1 MLTTLLLV
9 ILMSYIGIGLPDSV
23 FGTSWPAMYSELNLP
38 ISLAGYITSTI
49 NIGTIISSVLS
60 SKVINKFG
68 TGLVTAVSTGLT
80 AVALL
85 GFGFA
90 KNPVFLFL
98 LSIPLG
104 LGAGAIDT
112 ALNSFVALHYDASKV
127 SFLHCFYG
135 VGVASSPFILSLVLG
150 EEGNWR
156 RGYIVISVLLI
167 FITLINL
174 ISLPIWKKVQKND
187 AQNAET
193 VHKTLSLKETVA
205 IPGVLYSCFVF
216 FASCALELTTGY
228 WCSTY
233 FVTTKGMRV
242 DEAAKITMLYYI
254 GLAGGRFIS
263 GLLSKKLSSKTI
275 IKISFGLLFVSI
287 FILFFD
293 LPLYVSMLSLF
304 FIGMGIGPVFPNLV
318 HLTPYNFG
326 ENVVESVMGLQQA
339 VSYVGVMIM
348 PWLFGVLA
356 QRFSTSVLPLYLMA
370 LLILYFVFYILLIKT
385 LKKRA

>member
-156 RGYIVISVLLI
+156 
-167 FITLINL
+167 
-174 ISLPIWKKVQKND
+174 
-187 AQNAET
+187 
-193 VHKTLSLKETVA
+193 
-205 IPGVLYSCFVF
+205 
-216 FASCALELTTGY
+216 
-228 WCSTY
+228 
-233 FVTTKGMRV
+233 
-242 DEAAKITMLYYI
+242 
-254 GLAGGRFIS
+254 
-263 GLLSKKLSSKTI
+263 
-275 IKISFGLLFVSI
+275 
-287 FILFFD
+287 
-293 LPLYVSMLSLF
+293 
-304 FIGMGIGPVFPNLV
+304 
-318 HLTPYNFG
+318 
-326 ENVVESVMGLQQA
+326 
-339 VSYVGVMIM
+339 
-348 PWLFGVLA
+348 
-356 QRFSTSVLPLYLMA
+356 
-370 LLILYFVFYILLIKT
+370 
-385 LKKRA
+385 

>member
-9 ILMSYIGIGLPDSV
+9 ILISYIGIGLPDSV

-68 TGLVTAVSTGLT
+68 TGLVTAASTGLT

-167 FITLINL
+167 FITLINF

-193 VHKTLSLKETVA
+193 VHKTLSLKEMVS

-233 FVTTKGMRV
+233 FVNTKVMRV

-287 FILFFD
+287 FILLFD

-356 QRFSTSVLPLYLMA
+356 QRFSTSVLPLYLMV

-385 LKKRA
+385 LKKRV

>member
-216 FASCALELTTGY
+216 
-228 WCSTY
+228 
-233 FVTTKGMRV
+233 
-242 DEAAKITMLYYI
+242 
-254 GLAGGRFIS
+254 
-263 GLLSKKLSSKTI
+263 LL
-275 IKISFGLLFVSI
+275 
-287 FILFFD
+287 
-293 LPLYVSMLSLF
+293 PA
-304 FIGMGIGPVFPNLV
+304 
-318 HLTPYNFG
+318 H
-326 ENVVESVMGLQQA
+326 
-339 VSYVGVMIM
+339 
-348 PWLFGVLA
+348 
-356 QRFSTSVLPLYLMA
+356 
-370 LLILYFVFYILLIKT
+370 
-385 LKKRA
+385 